1 MSLTLFENR
10 TFLDWAN
17 AWLETKTHDCCYHT
31 VAMYRS
37 ALKHLAP
44 LFDIPIDEI
53 SAYSLEQ
60 VLQDLQQ
67 NSHLSLQTLRITKSV
82 ANGAFKLRFKAA
94 PAGQLLSQGNP
105 VQYVDLP
112 AKAASSKREAI
123 LEEQIHWIVNTP
135 HQMRGP
141 AMIGLFAG
149 LRRGEL
155 LALNPSTDFLWE
167 EKAIVVN
174 KSIEFING
182 LPRLNH
188 KTKTDA
194 GVRIVYVP
202 DILMDFL
209 RASIYQGHIFL
220 PSNKGDYLC
229 EKSWRSKWDT
239 YLRDLNILYGYGVP
253 LGTHQAKLLKSS
265 KLEWKIKRFT
275 FHQLRHTCATMMYL
289 AGVDAPTAKQQLG
302 HSDIR
307 TTLNVY
313 THLTQKHQKRNVSA
327 YNDYVGQYERIQ
339 ELKTGA

>member
-1 MSLTLFENR
+1 MNLTLFDNR

-44 LFDIPIDEI
+44 LHDVLIDEI

-60 VLQDLQQ
+60 VLYDLQQ
-67 NSHLSLQTLRITKSV
+67 NSHLSRQTLKVIKSV
-82 ANGAFKLRFKAA
+82 ANGAFKLRFKAS

-112 AKAASSKREAI
+112 VKAGSTKREAI
-123 LEEQIHWIVNTP
+123 SEQEIYWIVNTP
-135 HQMRGP
+135 HRMRGA

-149 LRRGEL
+149 LRRGEM
-155 LALNPSTDFLWE
+155 LALDPSTDFLWQ

-182 LPRLNH
+182 VPQLSH

-209 RASIYQGHIFL
+209 KTTIYQGHIFL
-220 PSNKGDYLC
+220 PSNKGTYLC
-229 EKSWRSKWDT
+229 DKSWQSMWDT
-239 YLRDLNILYGYGVP
+239 YLRDLNIQYGYGVP
-253 LGTHQAKLLKSS
+253 LGTHQAKQMKSS
-265 KLEWKIKRFT
+265 NLEWKIKRFT

-289 AGVDAPTAKQQLG
+289 AGVDATTAKQQLG

-307 TTLNVY
+307 TTLNIY
-313 THLTQKHQKRNVSA
+313 THLTQQHQKINVEG
-327 YNDYVGQYERIQ
+327 YNRYVRQYEHIC
-339 ELKTGA
+339 ELQTGA

>member
-1 MSLTLFENR
+1 MNLNLFGNR

-44 LFDIPIDEI
+44 LHDVPMDQI

-60 VLQDLQQ
+60 VLYDLQQ
-67 NSHLSLQTLRITKSV
+67 NTHLSRQTLKVIKSV
-82 ANGAFKLRFKAA
+82 ANGAFKLRFKAL
-94 PAGQLLSQGNP
+94 PAGHLLMQGNP
-105 VQYVDLP
+105 VQYVELP
-112 AKAASSKREAI
+112 TKASAAKREAI
-123 LEEQIHWIVNTP
+123 SEQEIYWIVNTP
-135 HQMRGP
+135 HRMRGA

-149 LRRGEL
+149 LRRGEM
-155 LALNPSTDFLWE
+155 LALDPSTDFLWQ

-182 LPRLNH
+182 VPQLNH

-202 DILMDFL
+202 DVLMDYL
-209 RASIYQGHIFL
+209 KTIYQEHIFL
-220 PSNKGDYLC
+220 PSTKGTYLC
-229 EKSWRSKWDT
+229 DKSWRSMWDT

-253 LGTHQAKLLKSS
+253 LGTHQAKQLKSS

-302 HSDIR
+302 HTDIR
-307 TTLNVY
+307 TTLNIY
-313 THLTQKHQKRNVSA
+313 THLSKQHQKTNVQV
-327 YNDYVGQYERIQ
+327 YNEYVHQFERIQ
-339 ELKTGA
+339 ELKTG